1 MVDLGSCVLLMSI
14 FGWKIALVYVVF
26 GLAVAV
32 IGGTFIEKLHMENQ
46 IEDFVRQGTAGES
59 IEKTSA

>member
-1 MVDLGSCVLLMSI
+1 MSI